1 MPRLDDAA
9 IARELATLHGWTYA
23 SGTLTR
29 KIAFPSFP
37 AGIAFVNR
45 VAELAEQAGHHPD
58 ITINYSTVTLALS
71 THDAGGVT
79 EKDLDLAR
87 RIDALAPGG

>member
-1 MPRLDDAA
+1 MAKLSDNEIQTALGGLPAWSYGEGALSKRFSF
-9 IARELATLHGWTYA
+9 TT
-23 SGTLTR
+23 
-29 KIAFPSFP
+29 FP

-45 VAELAEQAGHHPD
+45 VAEVAEQVGHHPD
-58 ITINYSTVTLALS
+58 ITITYSTITLRLS

-87 RIDALAPGG
+87 RIDAVSAG